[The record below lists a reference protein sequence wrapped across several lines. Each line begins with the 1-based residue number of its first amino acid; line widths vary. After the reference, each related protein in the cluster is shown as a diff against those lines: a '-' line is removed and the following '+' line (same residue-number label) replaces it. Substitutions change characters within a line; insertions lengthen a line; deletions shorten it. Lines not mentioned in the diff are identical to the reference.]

1 MEPTKTP
8 TAQEILEPRDSEFF
22 VERLAQILLMQIEQE
37 SLVNIGLNENET
49 LGMRQFQS
57 HEKVSHVSHF

>member
-1 MEPTKTP
+1 MEPAKNP

-37 SLVNIGLNENET
+37 GLVNIGSNENET
-49 LGMRQFQS
+49 LETRLS
-57 HEKVSHVSHF
+57 K